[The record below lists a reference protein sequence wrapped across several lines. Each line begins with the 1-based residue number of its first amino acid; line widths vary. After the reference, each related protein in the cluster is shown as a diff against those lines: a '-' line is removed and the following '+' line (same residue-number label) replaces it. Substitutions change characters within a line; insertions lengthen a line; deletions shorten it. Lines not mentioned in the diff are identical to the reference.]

1 MAEAGGLRDRK
12 KLETW
17 RSIHAAAVKLFFE
30 QGYDAVSVGDIAAAA
45 NVSHSTF
52 FNYFTTKEAAVFD
65 PDPADAVMRRDLLA
79 ARPDRESLWTSLR
92 AVFLRYVAWRANEL
106 IVQRRLIEACPKL
119 AQSRRD
125 VADHLRNEL
134 LAWAEHRHADTFA
147 LESVLLVNIAM
158 AAVLTAYEAWEP
170 DDGISRLVELTTSC
184 LDRLGT
190 GLEPHEDTPPPI
202 GRNPKRAN
210 RRRPAGTLSAS

>member
-17 RSIHAAAVKLFFE
+17 RSIHGAAVKLFFE

-65 PDPADAVMRRDLLA
+65 PDPADAAMRRDLLA
-79 ARPDRESLWTSLR
+79 ARPDREPLWTSLR
-92 AVFLRYVAWRANEL
+92 AVLLRYVAWRANEL
-106 IVQRRLIEACPKL
+106 VVQRRLLDACPSL

-125 VADHLRNEL
+125 MV
-134 LAWAEHRHADTFA
+134 
-147 LESVLLVNIAM
+147 
-158 AAVLTAYEAWEP
+158 
-170 DDGISRLVELTTSC
+170 
-184 LDRLGT
+184 
-190 GLEPHEDTPPPI
+190 
-202 GRNPKRAN
+202 
-210 RRRPAGTLSAS
+210 